1 LSGVDAATLSR
12 FEPLMQRCDATGAQ
26 LSDAMARG
34 DSDLVRSL
42 AGEVAQILLELQ
54 RVLPDLAA
62 QLSNANETVRQAWRI
77 RIENTAK
84 PLRVAAALSDIQA
97 HAANSRLAV
106 LARAAGLDTSY
117 GPGGELSFKPA

>member
-1 LSGVDAATLSR
+1 
-12 FEPLMQRCDATGAQ
+12 MQRCDATGAQ

-34 DSDLVRSL
+34 DSDLIRSL
-42 AGEVAQILLELQ
+42 AGEVAQILMELQ

-62 QLSNANETVRQAWRI
+62 QLSTANETVRQAWRV

-117 GPGGELSFKPA
+117 GPGGQLQFKPA

>member
-1 LSGVDAATLSR
+1 MSGVDAATLSR

-34 DSDLVRSL
+34 DSDGIRSL
-42 AGEVAQILLELQ
+42 AGDVAQILMELQ

-62 QLSNANETVRQAWRI
+62 QLSTANESVRQAWRI

-117 GPGGELSFKPA
+117 GPGGQLQFKPA

>member
-1 LSGVDAATLSR
+1 MSGVDAATLGR

-34 DSDLVRSL
+34 DSDLIRSL

-62 QLSNANETVRQAWRI
+62 QLRTADENVRQAWRI

-117 GPGGELSFKPA
+117 GPGGQLQFKPA